1 MGTITSTTKN
11 TAQSTSGISAAEHA
25 RAMAGYIREGE
36 ARAHAL
42 GNRGPIKLDGKG
54 KLDAGILAAY
64 WRHGFYVFE
73 DVIGEEELA
82 ELLADVARVLAGA
95 PVAPDAACDAG
106 GNPAI
111 GREFALPSYNTRR
124 HKS

>member
-1 MGTITSTTKN
+1 MSTTIS
-11 TAQSTSGISAAEHA
+11 TARSSSGISAAEHA
-25 RAMAGYIREGE
+25 QAMAGYFRQGE

-42 GNRGPIKLDGKG
+42 GNRGPIKLDGNG
-54 KLDAGILAAY
+54 KLEAEILAAY

-73 DVIGEEELA
+73 DVIGAEELA

-95 PVAPDAACDAG
+95 PTAPDAEYDAS

-111 GREFALPSYNTRR
+111 GREFALPSYSWADTKV
-124 HKS
+124 H